1 MKNAQK
7 LVFALSL
14 VVAGILSYQAY
25 QTSQNKPPKDV
36 KAAYLPGGDFELEF
50 NGVPFSSIKLRGKP
64 YVLYF
69 GFTTCPDICPLGLT
83 VVRDA
88 LDSNP
93 ALGDIPAVF
102 VSLDPER
109 DTTEVMNDYLSFFH
123 ANLIGLR
130 GDLVTTHQV
139 AKQYGTYFIKAP
151 LPSGSS
157 DDPAGYTVDHTAYYF
172 VVGADGKLER
182 VLEHNA
188 KPADLARAL
197 QDLL

>member
-25 QTSQNKPPKDV
+25 QTSQGSTPKDV
-36 KAAYLPGGDFELEF
+36 KAAYLPGGDFELEHNGEPF
-50 NGVPFSSIKLRGKP
+50 NTKQLRGKP
-64 YVLYF
+64 YILYF
-69 GFTTCPDICPLGLT
+69 GFTSCPDICPLGLT

-88 LDSNP
+88 LDSDP
-93 ALGDIPAVF
+93 ALKDIPAVF

-109 DTTEVMNDYLSFFH
+109 DSAEAMDGYLKFFH
-123 ANLIGLR
+123 KNLLGLR
-130 GDLVTTHQV
+130 GELVKTHEV

-157 DDPAGYTVDHTAYYF
+157 DDPTQYTVDHTAYYF
-172 VVGADGKLER
+172 VVGGDGELRR

-188 KPADLARAL
+188 KPEDLAKAL
-197 QDLL
+197 HELL

>member
-14 VVAGILSYQAY
+14 VVAGILSYQVY
-25 QTSQNKPPKDV
+25 QSSQGSTSKDV
-36 KAAYLPGGDFELEF
+36 KAAYLPGGDFELEHDGAPF
-50 NGVPFSSIKLRGKP
+50 NTNQLRGTP
-64 YVLYF
+64 YILYF
-69 GFTTCPDICPLGLT
+69 GFTSCPDVCPLGLT

-88 LDSNP
+88 LNSDS
-93 ALGDIPAVF
+93 ALKDIPAVF

-109 DTTEVMNDYLSFFH
+109 DSAEAMHGYLEFFH
-123 ANLIGLR
+123 KNLIGLR
-130 GDLVTTHQV
+130 GDLVKTHAV

-157 DDPAGYTVDHTAYYF
+157 DDPTQYTVDHTAYYF
-172 VVGADGKLER
+172 VVDADGELQR

-188 KPADLARAL
+188 KPEELAEALRAL
-197 QDLL
+197 L